1 LLAACAGTGNANPG
15 ATRNTPASS
24 AQPSPTSALAF
35 RCNLPISSDAFS
47 NQQAGFVAIPSGAF
61 TPDSSAALTYDTGT
75 SRYRTAQSPALY
87 GDSGTPSY
95 DVALRRW
102 LPVAWQQVL
111 PDGSAYAYTREAS
124 PTRSRNEIHLVDVGS
139 GRDRMIFNQ
148 DAYHVVAYQ
157 PEGVYVDYHL
167 NGTDASSGLWLLN
180 PTSGALKAYPT
191 GRQGTWTRVAA
202 GAAWSYSLNGSRFG
216 STSFARLDLLTGA
229 VATWFSVTS
238 PQPLG
243 QPGSKSLRLIGLERD
258 DPLVEVYSDEQN
270 PEVWRLTAP
279 NQATRLPEVP
289 LGGMSPPASVTD
301 SHGLWLI
308 GSMGGVY
315 LYSGVAADQVAA
327 APNANYVA
335 AGACH

>member
-1 LLAACAGTGNANPG
+1 
-15 ATRNTPASS
+15 NTPASS
-24 AQPSPTSALAF
+24 AQASPTSALAF

-47 NQQAGFVAIPSGAF
+47 QQQAGFVAIPSGAF
-61 TPDSSAALTYDTGT
+61 TPDSTAALTYDTGT

-139 GRDRMIFNQ
+139 ARDRMIFNQ

-180 PTSGALKAYPT
+180 PTSGALKAFPA
-191 GRQGTWTRVAA
+191 GRQATWMRIAG
-202 GAAWSYSLNGSRFG
+202 GAAWSYSVDGNRFG
-216 STSFARLDLLTGA
+216 SSSLARLDLATGQL
-229 VATWFSVTS
+229 ATRIRDVSSTS
-238 PQPLG
+238 PE
-243 QPGSKSLRLIGLERD
+243 PGSKSIRLLGVNGSET
-258 DPLVEVYSDEQN
+258 LVQVYIDEHTS
-270 PEVWRLTAP
+270 EVWRLTGP
-279 NQATRLPEVP
+279 GQATRLSDIP
-289 LGGMSPPASVTD
+289 LGALSPPFTVTD
-301 SHGLWLI
+301 SHGMWLI
-308 GSMGGVY
+308 AGDGAVY
-315 LYSGVAADQVAA
+315 LYAGKAFDRVAVAPTNTTPGYA
-327 APNANYVA
+327 VA
-335 AGACH
+335 GRCS